1 MKGTNVRMNG
11 KKRPRKM
18 ASHGLD
24 LARSHNPRPK
34 EVPNHEVALVA
45 QDGSDPSHA
54 EKRKDVE
61 PAALRKEPGR
71 KQQRVT
77 R

>member
-1 MKGTNVRMNG
+1 MPPLVQELLALLHALWG
-11 KKRPRKM
+11 
-18 ASHGLD
+18 HGLD